1 MRGGGA
7 VDEERRDRGATNDWL
22 VGESYSH
29 RKTTTTT
36 ATTTTTTGTNVKAS
50 KIQESHTEGGM

>member
-22 VGESYSH
+22 WESRSH
-29 RKTTTTT
+29 RKTTKTTTTT
-36 ATTTTTTGTNVKAS
+36 ATTGTNVS
-50 KIQESHTEGGM
+50 LKIQESHTEGGM

>member
-22 VGESYSH
+22 WESRSH
-29 RKTTTTT
+29 RKTTTT
-36 ATTTTTTGTNVKAS
+36 ATTGTNVS
-50 KIQESHTEGGM
+50 LKIQESHTEGGM

>member
-22 VGESYSH
+22 WESRSH

-36 ATTTTTTGTNVKAS
+36 TTTATTGTNVS
-50 KIQESHTEGGM
+50 LKIQESHTEGGM